1 MKAVIF
7 DMDGVIIDSE
17 PLWQIAER
25 EVFYSLGVSVNDD
38 FCELTKTM
46 TTTEVTKFWYDKNP
60 WQDIKLHEVEQ
71 LVVSRVVDLIENR
84 ACKISG
90 VTNFIEKLKSKGF
103 KLGIA
108 TNSPFVIIPVV
119 LRKAGVTNLFDT
131 ISSAES
137 EENGKP
143 DPAIYLRTSEKLNVS
158 PENCIVIEDS
168 YSGMLAA
175 KRAGMTVVAF
185 TNGNKDAD
193 LTNADYKIDSFVDSD
208 LELFDE
214 SAANSSEF
222 KCATFSSGQIK

>member
-25 EVFYSLGVSVNDD
+25 EVFSSLGVNVDD
-38 FCELTKTM
+38 KFCEITKTM
-46 TTTEVTKFWYDKNP
+46 TTTEVTKFWYNKSP
-60 WQDIKLHEVEQ
+60 WQNWNLQEVEQ
-71 LVVSRVVDLIENR
+71 MVVSRVADLIEKR
-84 ACKISG
+84 ECEISG
-90 VTNFIEKLKSKGF
+90 VKELVKRLKSKGF
-103 KLGIA
+103 KLGLA
-108 TNSPFVIIPVV
+108 TNSPVVIIPVV
-119 LRKAGVTNLFDT
+119 LRKVGVSDLFDA

-158 PENCIVIEDS
+158 PQNCIVIEDS

-185 TNGNKDAD
+185 TNGHKEVN
-193 LTNADYKIDSFVDSD
+193 LSNADYTIESFGNFD
-208 LELFDE
+208 LEIFDE
-214 SAANSSEF
+214 ANVTNEF
-222 KCATFSSGQIK
+222 